1 MISQDRIVYCKSR
14 ILRMH
19 FIFVH
24 FVRGGFRTTTK
35 CVLNVQSKSVRPWLQ
50 RMYAKFRTYEVFC
63 IYNYYPGQKKLRQ
76 PSKLNYRRVHARE
89 STRLRCAPAAR
100 GCLNFF
106 GQGSST
112 CISEGRREWVITV
125 PGTMLDTNES
135 QSFNYA
141 QGKTDTE
148 TNL

>member
-1 MISQDRIVYCKSR
+1 MLERARACAV
-14 ILRMH
+14 
-19 FIFVH
+19 
-24 FVRGGFRTTTK
+24 
-35 CVLNVQSKSVRPWLQ
+35 PQ
-50 RMYAKFRTYEVFC
+50 RRAVVS
-63 IYNYYPGQKKLRQ
+63 I
-76 PSKLNYRRVHARE
+76 
-89 STRLRCAPAAR
+89 
-100 GCLNFF
+100 FF

-112 CISEGRREWVITV
+112 CISEGRRKWVITV